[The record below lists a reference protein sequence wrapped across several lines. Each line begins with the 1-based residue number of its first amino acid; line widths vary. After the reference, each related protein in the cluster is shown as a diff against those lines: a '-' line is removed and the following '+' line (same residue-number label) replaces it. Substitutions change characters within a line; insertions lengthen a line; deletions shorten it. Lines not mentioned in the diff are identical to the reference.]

1 MPSQQPPNTPETPTS
16 APTPKTSTDSAAKK
30 PRHLVTAK
38 SRSAGAAKPSTE
50 AAVKSS
56 AKTPTPISKRR
67 WEIPPRPQPGAETK
81 SQAPHRRRFS
91 RRRYVLWA
99 FELVILLSCLECFI
113 LKPRRARRQ
122 QEAKATRQAAAAPL
136 QLEEITPLAERAKSL
151 PGLSEVV
158 PAYLAP
164 LDGLAPG
171 SAEMRDTQLQVSEQE
186 GLPIE
191 VKNTIGML
199 FRLVPA
205 GTAIIGSPP
214 TEAGRGFQECQHS
227 VDFPQHFY
235 MGKMEVTQAQWRQ
248 IMGDD
253 NNPSGFR
260 GDDRPVEEVSWYDCQ
275 RFTHLLCMRENLP
288 IGSYRLPTEAEWEYA
303 CRAGTTTAYCFG
315 DNPAKLKH
323 WADYADNNYK
333 RTNSVGRR
341 RANALGLHDMHG
353 NVWEWC
359 LDDYTNY
366 PGDDTPPAEYHQ
378 YPNLRGGN
386 WYVEAPE
393 CRSAN
398 RARLPG
404 ASTGNMLG
412 FRVLR
417 MISAPP
423 QVRSTWEPPRQIE
436 LAPKEEQPQQP

>member
-1 MPSQQPPNTPETPTS
+1 MPPPETPTTG
-16 APTPKTSTDSAAKK
+16 ADSATKK
-30 PRHLVTAK
+30 SRRLVAAK
-38 SRSAGAAKPSTE
+38 SRPANVAKPTAE
-50 AAVKSS
+50 AATKSPTTTTT
-56 AKTPTPISKRR
+56 TPVGKRQ
-67 WEIPPRPQPGAETK
+67 WKIPPRPQPEAGTA
-81 SQAPHRRRFS
+81 SQAPRRRRFS

-113 LKPRRARRQ
+113 LKPRRARKQ
-122 QEAKATRQAAAAPL
+122 QEAEAARQTAAAPR
-136 QLEEITPLAERAKSL
+136 QLEVITPLAERARSL

-205 GTAIIGSPP
+205 GTTIIGSPP
-214 TEAGRGFQECQHS
+214 TEAGRGIQECEHS
-227 VDFPQHFY
+227 VDFPNHFY

-260 GDDRPVEEVSWYDCQ
+260 GDDRPVEEISWYDCQ

-315 DNPAKLKH
+315 DNPANLKH
-323 WADYADNNYK
+323 WADYADNNYR

-341 RANALGLHDMHG
+341 RPNALGLHDMHG

-386 WYVEAPE
+386 WYVGAAE

-417 MISAPP
+417 MITPP
-423 QVRSTWEPPRQIE
+423 PPVRSTWEPPRQIE
-436 LAPKEEQPQQP
+436 LAPQEQQPPQP